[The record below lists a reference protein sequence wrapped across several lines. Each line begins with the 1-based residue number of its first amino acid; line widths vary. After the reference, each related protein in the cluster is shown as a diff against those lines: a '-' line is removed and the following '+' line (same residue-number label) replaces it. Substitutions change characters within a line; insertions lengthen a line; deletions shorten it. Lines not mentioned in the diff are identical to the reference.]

1 MGKETF
7 LNMSTKNLFKS
18 DTKMSIVIEF
28 RVKGQEIDG
37 KRIKLE
43 VWQFEG
49 EEHFRFALNINQKN

>member
-18 DTKMSIVIEF
+18 DTKMSIGIEF

-49 EEHFRFALNINQKN
+49 EGHFRFALNINQKN